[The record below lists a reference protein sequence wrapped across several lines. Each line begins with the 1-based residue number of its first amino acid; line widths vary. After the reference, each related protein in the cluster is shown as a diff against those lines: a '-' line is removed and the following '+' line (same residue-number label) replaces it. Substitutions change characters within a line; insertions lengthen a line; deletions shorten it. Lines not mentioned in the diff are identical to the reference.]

1 MLLVAERDDD
11 FYKDNSNAFKRI
23 YKIYLDAATNLEKVQ
38 LSDHFQQN
46 ESLGLLID
54 GQTLEQYLLNDGWEA
69 LKKLNILPVA
79 KSLVVDL
86 VETLH
91 YPHDKVEG
99 LWVIDEQHLAI
110 INDDDYGFTE
120 TDGILEQK
128 YLDAEKS
135 VIDCNTLYVIGQLNL
150 AP

>member
-1 MLLVAERDDD
+1 M
-11 FYKDNSNAFKRI
+11 
-23 YKIYLDAATNLEKVQ
+23 
-38 LSDHFQQN
+38 
-46 ESLGLLID
+46 LID
-54 GQTLEQYLLNDGWEA
+54 GQTPEQYVLNEGWEA

-110 INDDDYGFTE
+110 INDDYGFTE

-128 YLDAEKS
+128 YLDAEKN

>member
-11 FYKDNSNAFKRI
+11 FYKDNPNTFKRI
-23 YKIYLDAATNLEKVQ
+23 YKIDIDAAINLEKVQ
-38 LSDHFQQN
+38 PTDHFHQD

-54 GQTLEQYLLNDGWEA
+54 GQTPEQYVLNEGWEA

-99 LWVIDEQHLAI
+99 LWVIDE
-110 INDDDYGFTE
+110 
-120 TDGILEQK
+120 
-128 YLDAEKS
+128 
-135 VIDCNTLYVIGQLNL
+135 
-150 AP
+150 